1 MDKSDTCVASTVVSK
16 YVIIAYGSLYGLLL
30 IAVSIY
36 SFNSLNEDEEFKKKS
51 CFKRFKAWI
60 LDLKKRKSCYIPII
74 AHLFDQI
81 TDIAVTIQFY
91 ELSQTKS
98 ANKWAACNGL
108 NMQYLFILTVLSLI
122 VYRVV
127 TGYLIFIYTN
137 HSCTRFCSQI
147 LDIELF
153 RALFVNYICKKTEP
167 CDPQRWIT
175 AMEAVLESTP
185 QALIQMIYLVKTDAF
200 DISNMLII
208 ISLASSLWSI
218 ISKVIADDKVT
229 VVLYSRKL
237 NLDYKTYGVCQI
249 LYEFIKV
256 TLTFILNSVAYI
268 VCCPYWFYSVQLFGP
283 PHVPGKQSDAP
294 LALELFGR
302 EGQGIDIKSF
312 SWSYIYRVLWRVCD
326 VSSRIFM
333 MTLIWLIMGGFSLS
347 IIVGFEFSVF
357 LVICIRTKHW
367 EFIFG
372 VVSLVASCDPKTVT
386 ISRAIFVYRT
396 ITNHILMVSVTVYLF
411 MEFECDK
418 CTEYEYREELS
429 RSSSSIYAI
438 FMYCWCAVILSPRI
452 FVIMSR
458 YQMFLWGAT
467 SSRDVDQMMR
477 AENYDGIHEIQ
488 LYRGGYTS
496 DKYSSVPFEVKWM
509 KTQGALTE
517 ETKKRI
523 RQHLKGTGRL
533 GPAIAEVLAV
543 KSSDIAVGEGLVKD
557 WCTFPVV
564 QLINMEMDDVE
575 EVRAAMEVRAGMED
589 AWNNHVDMLDA
600 AYYTHQLWLS
610 YMDEMNRM
618 FRRHFGLSDIDATAC
633 YVHRSAKFLI
643 RTHTPHFYGQ

>member
-98 ANKWAACNGL
+98 ANEWDACNGL

-153 RALFVNYICKKTEP
+153 RALFVNYLCKKTEP

-185 QALIQMIYLVKTDAF
+185 QALIQMIYLAKTDAF
-200 DISNMLII
+200 DISNTLII

-229 VVLYSRKL
+229 VVAYSRKL
-237 NLDYKTYGVCQI
+237 DMNSSYGVCRK
-249 LYEFIKV
+249 LYEFIKL
-256 TLTFILNSVAYI
+256 TLTFVLNFVVHI
-268 VCCPYWFYSVQLFGP
+268 ICCPCTSWFYSVDGLFGDG
-283 PHVPGKQSDAP
+283 HIYVGQSDAP
-294 LALELFGR
+294 DDLQLFGYH
-302 EGQGIDIKSF
+302 IKIKSF

-367 EFIFG
+367 EFILG
-372 VVSLVASCDPKTVT
+372 VVSLVVSLDDHTTA
-386 ISRAIFVYRT
+386 ISKAIFVYRT
-396 ITNHILMVSVTVYLF
+396 ITNHILMVAVTVYLF
-411 MEFECDK
+411 VEFECDR
-418 CTEYEYREELS
+418 CTEYKYREPLS

-438 FMYCWCAVILSPRI
+438 FMYCWCAVILSWRI
-452 FVIMSR
+452 FLMMSESGV
-458 YQMFLWGAT
+458 FLKGAT

-488 LYRGGYTS
+488 LYRGGHTS
-496 DKYSSVPFEVKWM
+496 NKYSAIQYIISIARAPNAREADPTM
-509 KTQGALTE
+509 
-517 ETKKRI
+517 TKHERKRI
-523 RQHLKGTGRL
+523 LQLQKETGRL
-533 GPAIAEVLAV
+533 GHAIAEVFSFP
-543 KSSDIAVGEGLVKD
+543 SSNITVGEATEASADSEILFEIMITVA
-557 WCTFPVV
+557 
-564 QLINMEMDDVE
+564 QLINMDDIE
-575 EVRAAMEVRAGMED
+575 EANAAKDIEEAKYEFSSPRFDHHGFIRMSWEKNAE
-589 AWNNHVDMLDA
+589 
-600 AYYTHQLWLS
+600 S
-610 YMDEMNRM
+610 MNDV
-618 FRRHFGLSDIDATAC
+618 FRRQFGLSDDFT
-633 YVHRSAKFLI
+633 VSFLMSLK
-643 RTHTPHFYGQ
+643 